1 MPELSTF
8 DLTKRQK
15 QVYEALCNPQNY
27 RVPTDPELCRLT
39 DCKSP
44 QVAHETKVK
53 LKEEGFL
60 DENYIPISKELRFVE
75 KEADPSS
82 EPPPVEPV

>member
-1 MPELSTF
+1 MELSTF

-15 QVYEALCNPQNY
+15 QVYEALCDPKNY

-60 DENYIPISKELRFVE
+60 DENYIPLSKELVFIE
-75 KEADPSS
+75 KESDQSQERSS
-82 EPPPVEPV
+82 LETQ